1 MSAKYEMSSKAR
13 TAGAADGGDGQVECS
28 ADAAAEDIEGQA
40 SSSDVNME
48 AQRVSAERQTRRDEF
63 LQKSHVIFT
72 CGKAGQWIIKRGS
85 DEEELGYNFI

>member
-13 TAGAADGGDGQVECS
+13 TAGAADGGDGQVDCS
-28 ADAAAEDIEGQA
+28 TDAAEDIEGQA

-72 CGKAGQWIIKRGS
+72 CGEASRSMDNNKRVR
-85 DEEELGYNFI
+85 